1 MLLQGIWSR
10 NDAGIDINLLVC
22 LAAMGNLGS
31 VSGTKFLAA
40 GEWDSRQA
48 F

>member
-10 NDAGIDINLLVC
+10 NDADINLLVC